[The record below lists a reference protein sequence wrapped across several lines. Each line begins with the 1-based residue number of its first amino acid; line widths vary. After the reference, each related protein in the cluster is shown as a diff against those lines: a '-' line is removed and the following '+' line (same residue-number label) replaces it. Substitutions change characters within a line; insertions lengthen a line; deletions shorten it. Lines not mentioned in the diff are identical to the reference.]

1 MNFPRL
7 SKLLLVAVVMST
19 LVSACT
25 ISPMHS
31 NSQAAS
37 SEAKIAALQSDV
49 QALTSNVADMKK
61 SLDTLYKLI
70 SSKIEENS
78 PKPAVTA
85 IQLGDD
91 PVLGDRAAKV
101 AVVEFSDYQCPF
113 CGAFQVQ
120 TMPGLKKQYID
131 TGKVQFIYRDFPLD
145 FHPHAESAAIA
156 AHCAGEQNA
165 YWQMHDQ
172 LFANQRQLGTKLY
185 TDLAAQLHLDT
196 KRFGACLKE
205 AKFKGRLSD
214 EVKYG
219 LKIGIEGTPAFFIG
233 RIEGDKLVDVKS
245 IVGAQPANV
254 FANLID
260 SYLD

>member
-7 SKLLLVAVVMST
+7 SKLLLVTVVMST
-19 LVSACT
+19 LVSACST
-25 ISPMHS
+25 NPLNTDAHS
-31 NSQAAS
+31 AS
-37 SEAKIAALQSDV
+37 SDAKIAALQSDV
-49 QALTSNVADMKK
+49 QTLSSNVADMKK

-70 SSKIEENS
+70 SSKIEENA

-91 PVLGDRAAKV
+91 PVLGDRTAKV

-131 TGKVQFIYRDFPLD
+131 SGKVQFIYRDFPLD

-156 AHCAGEQNA
+156 AHCAGEQDA
-165 YWQMHDQ
+165 YWQMHDK
-172 LFANQRQLGTKLY
+172 LFANQRQLGNKLY
-185 TDLAAQLHLDT
+185 SDLASQLNLDT
-196 KRFGACLKE
+196 KKFSACLKD

-233 RIEGDKLVDVKS
+233 RVEGDKLLDVKS